1 VDPTLVL
8 EGYSDEEAMRVVEVA
23 LLCTQSVG
31 TMRPTMTR
39 VVELL
44 TGGAEIEIPE
54 VAGSAK
60 PRSFTLNSLGA
71 GTLAWK
77 EKSSKDSKTGSS
89 PKSDEQGSRRDSSAT
104 ATYVS
109 AIEPR

>member
-1 VDPTLVL
+1 
-8 EGYSDEEAMRVVEVA
+8 MRVVEVA

-44 TGGAEIEIPE
+44 TGGGEIEIAE

-60 PRSFTLNSLGA
+60 PRSFTLNGLGA

-77 EKSSKDSKTGSS
+77 EKSSSKDIKTGSS
-89 PKSDEQGSRRDSSAT
+89 PKSDEQGSQRDSSAT

>member
-1 VDPTLVL
+1 
-8 EGYSDEEAMRVVEVA
+8 MRVVEVA

-44 TGGAEIEIPE
+44 TGGAEIEIPD
-54 VAGSAK
+54 VAGSSK
-60 PRSFTLNSLGA
+60 PRFFTLNSLGA

-77 EKSSKDSKTGSS
+77 EKSSLKDIKTGSA
-89 PKSDEQGSRRDSSAT
+89 PKSDEQGSQRDSSAT